1 MNFAPISKRSYML
14 FSLLGTAVLLLVH
27 WKHSWPAL
35 SHGYAFADLGDS
47 ERANTV
53 NEAVQTTVLACLFG
67 LYFYC
72 LLHWERLQFTRREIA
87 FIVLAQ
93 GLIGWASLPA
103 NSTDL
108 FGYIG
113 LGRLAAVYGANP
125 YLHTYAEFHDNF
137 RPYVEWYISMP
148 YGPALLPLFAAAG
161 WLSQYGVLPAV
172 FALKLVWLL
181 THICNCL
188 VLARILNGWGKPV
201 AIGVFLFGLNP
212 LVWLEQ
218 IVNGHNDGVLMLF
231 GLLAILALQRGWRVA
246 AVWLALLSAL
256 VKLPGIFFFA
266 AVLIYLLRRRDW
278 RALAIGL
285 TGSAVLLLALKL
297 ALFPTKESMLSL
309 TNVGNYSKNSLHLLL
324 IRAAEKLCNWLGG
337 PTNYDHLYALDRRVF
352 SVLFFAFCAWRF
364 WRIRE
369 LNHLIQELAVLF
381 LGLLIGYAAWFF
393 PWYVAWLIPLAALM
407 DSARLR
413 WTILAFSWTS
423 LALYAFSYQLIEL
436 SPRHWLWMG
445 LRISIAHLLPLSLP
459 LLWTHLNRRRELP
472 LW

>member
-1 MNFAPISKRSYML
+1 
-14 FSLLGTAVLLLVH
+14 
-27 WKHSWPAL
+27 
-35 SHGYAFADLGDS
+35 
-47 ERANTV
+47 
-53 NEAVQTTVLACLFG
+53 
-67 LYFYC
+67 
-72 LLHWERLQFTRREIA
+72 
-87 FIVLAQ
+87 
-93 GLIGWASLPA
+93 
-103 NSTDL
+103 
-108 FGYIG
+108 
-113 LGRLAAVYGANP
+113 
-125 YLHTYAEFHDNF
+125 
-137 RPYVEWYISMP
+137 
-148 YGPALLPLFAAAG
+148 
-161 WLSQYGVLPAV
+161 
-172 FALKLVWLL
+172 
-181 THICNCL
+181 
-188 VLARILNGWGKPV
+188 
-201 AIGVFLFGLNP
+201 
-212 LVWLEQ
+212 
-218 IVNGHNDGVLMLF
+218 
-231 GLLAILALQRGWRVA
+231 
-246 AVWLALLSAL
+246 
-256 VKLPGIFFFA
+256 
-266 AVLIYLLRRRDW
+266 VLIYLLRRRDW